1 MTTVLYADVLF
12 IINFS
17 MDFLSIYITAKLLS
31 LRQSAIRF
39 TAAAVLGA
47 FGATTMT
54 ALGITSFP
62 EALLTVLLSFTM
74 TAIALGVGSLRTF
87 LIRSFALWGAGA
99 LLGGAVSVLC
109 SLGESPV
116 IGQHTSGADSPY
128 VIYLASGAILVFFFI
143 RLIRPKLAQKTAEI
157 TIRLGEN
164 SVTVTALVDSGNL
177 AADPISGSP
186 VIFISRSE
194 AVKLIGEKDVQA
206 LLNCDRV
213 TLSYDLLRRLRLI
226 PVAGETHSEL
236 YFAIRP
242 DSVTVGKKSSDV
254 FIAVTDKSPDFYSGN
269 PALAPANV
277 I

>member
-47 FGATTMT
+47 LGATVMT

-62 EALLTVLLSFTM
+62 EALLTVLLSFAM
-74 TAIALGVGSLRTF
+74 TAVALGAGSLRAF
-87 LIRSFALWGAGA
+87 LVRSFALWGAGA

-116 IGQHTSGADSPY
+116 IEQHTAAADSPHM
-128 VIYLASGAILVFFFI
+128 IYLAAGAVLVFIFV
-143 RLIRPKLAQKTAEI
+143 RLIRPKLAQKVAEI

-164 SVTVTALVDSGNL
+164 SITVPALVDSGNL
-177 AADPISGSP
+177 AADPISGAP
-186 VIFISRSE
+186 VIFISKAE
-194 AVKLIGEKDVQA
+194 AVRLLGEKDVQA
-206 LLNCDRV
+206 LLTRDRV
-213 TLSYDLLRRLRLI
+213 ALSDGLLRRLRLI
-226 PVAGETHSEL
+226 PVAGETHSTL
-236 YFAIRP
+236 YFAVRP
-242 DSVTVGKKSSDV
+242 DSVTVGKKSPDA
-254 FIAVTDKSPDFYSGN
+254 FIAVTDKSSDFYAGN
-269 PALAPANV
+269 PALAPGGV
-277 I
+277 M